1 MNLQYFFEEQD
12 KLLNKTSLSLK
23 RYLFGKIDLNLK
35 CTAILGQ
42 RGVGKT
48 TLMLQIIKSKYNNNK
63 ALYISIDSPF
73 FQSISLYEFAKE
85 FEQMA
90 GEVLFIDEVHKY
102 PNWASH
108 IKEIYDKLDL
118 KVIFSGS
125 SILKISK
132 QNADLSRRAVV
143 YNLENLSFREYLL
156 FNKVANFDP
165 LSLEEILEHHQKY
178 ANEISQQI
186 KPLKHFKEYLKT
198 GAYPFFLEDK
208 SIYHKKIVQIL
219 NIILESDLPYI
230 NQIEVAQIS
239 KLKKLLY
246 LLAISVP
253 FVPNIT
259 DLSQSTNIS
268 RPKIYEYLQYLED
281 AKIINSIRSK
291 DKGYSIM
298 SKPQKLFMQN
308 SNISYAITQSPNIG
322 ALRETFFVNQI
333 KNYYSNSNSFLDE
346 HIYSAKKGDFLV
358 DNKYIFEIGGK
369 NKGFEQI
376 KDLPNSFVAADD
388 IEIGFGNKIP
398 LWLFGFLY
406 WVCKKL
412 YI

>member
-12 KLLNKTSLSLK
+12 KLLEKVSMSKK
-23 RYLFGKIDLNLK
+23 RYLYDSIDLNLK
-35 CTAILGQ
+35 CIAILGQ

-48 TLMLQIIKSKYNNNK
+48 TLMLQLINSKYSDNK

-85 FEQMA
+85 FEQMG
-90 GEVLFIDEVHKY
+90 GEVLFVDEVHKY
-102 PNWASH
+102 LNWSSH
-108 IKEIYDKLDL
+108 IKEIYDKLDI

-143 YNLENLSFREYLL
+143 YNLENLSFREYL
-156 FNKVANFDP
+156 FFSEIEKFEP
-165 LSLEEILEHHQKY
+165 LSFEDVLANHQNY
-178 ANEISQQI
+178 AKDIIKKI
-186 KPLKHFKEYLKT
+186 KPLKYFKEYLQA
-198 GAYPFFLEDK
+198 GAYPFFLEET
-208 SIYHKKIVQIL
+208 SFYHKKIVQIL

-230 NQIEVAQIS
+230 NQIEMAQIS
-239 KLKKLLY
+239 KLKKLIY
-246 LLAISVP
+246 LLAVSVP
-253 FVPNIT
+253 FVPKIT

-281 AKIINSIRSK
+281 AKIINSLRRK
-291 DKGYSIM
+291 EKGYSIM

-308 SNISYAITQSPNIG
+308 SNISYAVTQNPNIG

-346 HIYSAKKGDFLV
+346 RIYSAKQGDFLV
-358 DNKYIFEIGGK
+358 DDKYTFEIGGK
-369 NKGFEQI
+369 NKSFTQI
-376 KDLPNSFVAADD
+376 ADIPNSYVVADD
-388 IEIGFGNKIP
+388 IEVGFGNKVP

-406 WVCKKL
+406 
-412 YI
+412 